1 VVLFVGFQRADTAL
15 VFHRCGD
22 SRIGIC
28 VGSAIVVF
36 ERREGEP
43 LNLKQ
48 LWSAALG
55 EMQLTLTKG
64 NYETWFKDTAV
75 ISEEDDVFMIG
86 VPNAFAREWLE
97 NKYRAQVRETLQRL
111 IWRTVDVRFV
121 NMTAASVRYDRP
133 VAAVNTQTG
142 ATSSAGSQG
151 TGPNS
156 LATSAE
162 KSRDASIGQ
171 LLNPRYTFST
181 FVVGSNNR
189 LPHAAALSVA
199 ERPGHSYNPLF
210 IYGGSGLGKTHLM
223 HAIGH
228 AVISRHPK
236 KRVAY
241 ATSEKFTNE
250 FINSIRAQKGEEFRE
265 RYRRIDVLLIDDIQF
280 LTGKEGTQE
289 EFFHTFNSIHEEGKQ
304 IVLSSDR
311 PPKAIERLEDRLRSR
326 FEWGLIADISSP
338 DLETRIA
345 ILRAKAEVQ
354 SIPVPPPVIDFLA
367 QRIVSNVRELEG
379 ALTRIVAYA
388 TLNAVPVTTQ
398 LAQEILQN
406 ILYNP
411 RQKTLS
417 PAKIVET
424 VARYY
429 GVPVEQLRGKAR
441 DKQVVLPRQ
450 IAMYLMREETE
461 APLLR
466 IGEALGGRDHST
478 VLHGCEKIE
487 REMAE
492 NDDFRRD
499 VGALREMLYTE

>member
-1 VVLFVGFQRADTAL
+1 M
-15 VFHRCGD
+15 
-22 SRIGIC
+22 
-28 VGSAIVVF
+28 F

-48 LWSAALG
+48 VWSAALG
-55 EMQLTLTKG
+55 ELQLAVTRA
-64 NYETWFKDTAV
+64 NYDTWFKDTQLV
-75 ISEEDDVFMIG
+75 SEEDDVFLIG

-97 NKYRAQVRETLQRL
+97 NKYRTQVRETLQRL
-111 IWRTVDVRFV
+111 LSRTVDVRFV
-121 NMTAASVRYDRP
+121 TMAAAAGAAAAHPERP
-133 VAAVNTQTG
+133 GAVTPAVNERREVP
-142 ATSSAGSQG
+142 AA
-151 TGPNS
+151 
-156 LATSAE
+156 
-162 KSRDASIGQ
+162 
-171 LLNPRYTFST
+171 LLNTRYTFST

-189 LPHAAALSVA
+189 LAHAAALSVA

-289 EFFHTFNSIHEEGKQ
+289 EFFHTFNAIHEEGKQ

-326 FEWGLIADISSP
+326 FEWGLIADISTP

-345 ILRAKAEVQ
+345 ILRAKAEAQ
-354 SIPVPPPVIDFLA
+354 SVPVPPPVIDFLA
-367 QRIVSNVRELEG
+367 QRIVSNIRELEG

-417 PAKIVET
+417 PEKIVDA

-429 GVPVEQLRGKAR
+429 GVPVEQLRGKQR
-441 DKQVVLPRQ
+441 DKQIVLPRQ

-499 VGALREMLYTE
+499 VGALREMLYGD

>member
-1 VVLFVGFQRADTAL
+1 VLWGAFVL
-15 VFHRCGD
+15 
-22 SRIGIC
+22 
-28 VGSAIVVF
+28 F

-43 LNLKQ
+43 LNLKA

-55 EMQLTLTKG
+55 EIQVGLSKG
-64 NYETWFKDTAV
+64 NYETWFKDTAIV
-75 ISEEDDVFMIG
+75 SEEDDVFMIG

-97 NKYRAQVRETLQRL
+97 SKYRNQIRETLTRL
-111 IWRTVDVRFV
+111 LSRTVDVRFV
-121 NMTAASVRYDRP
+121 NLVAASIRSDRS
-133 VAAVNTQTG
+133 VASAP
-142 ATSSAGSQG
+142 AGSAISPANPAVERPREG
-151 TGPNS
+151 
-156 LATSAE
+156 SAN
-162 KSRDASIGQ
+162 AI
-171 LLNPRYTFST
+171 LNPRYTFST

-189 LPHAAALSVA
+189 LAHAAALSVA

-210 IYGGSGLGKTHLM
+210 VYGGSGLGKTHLM

-228 AVISRHPK
+228 AVIGRHPK

-289 EFFHTFNSIHEEGKQ
+289 EFFHTFNAIHEEGKQ

-345 ILRAKAEVQ
+345 ILRAKAEAQNV
-354 SIPVPPPVIDFLA
+354 PVPPPVIDFLA
-367 QRIVSNVRELEG
+367 QRIVSNIRELEG

-417 PAKIVET
+417 PDKIVEA

-429 GVPVEQLRGKAR
+429 GVPVGELKGKAR

-492 NDDFRRD
+492 DDDFRRD

>member
-1 VVLFVGFQRADTAL
+1 MV
-15 VFHRCGD
+15 CGELLLH
-22 SRIGIC
+22 
-28 VGSAIVVF
+28 

-48 LWSAALG
+48 LWTAALG
-55 EMQLTLTKG
+55 ELQVGLSRAQ
-64 NYETWFKDTAV
+64 YDTWFKDTQV
-75 ISEEDDVFMIG
+75 VSEEDDVFLIG

-97 NKYRAQVRETLQRL
+97 SKFRPQVRAALQHL
-111 IWRTVDVRFV
+111 LGRTVDVRFV
-121 NMTAASVRYDRP
+121 TSS
-133 VAAVNTQTG
+133 G
-142 ATSSAGSQG
+142 TSSAG
-151 TGPNS
+151 
-156 LATSAE
+156 ARTSAAPGMAAP
-162 KSRDASIGQ
+162 ASGPGQ
-171 LLNPRYTFST
+171 QAGGQERREAGALLNARYTFST

-189 LPHAAALSVA
+189 LAHAAALSVA

-210 IYGGSGLGKTHLM
+210 VYGGSGLGKTHLM

-228 AVISRHPK
+228 AVIARHPK

-280 LTGKEGTQE
+280 IAGKEGTQE
-289 EFFHTFNSIHEEGKQ
+289 EFFHTFNAIHEEGKQ
-304 IVLSSDR
+304 IVMSSDR
-311 PPKAIERLEDRLRSR
+311 PPKAITQLEDRLRSR
-326 FEWGLIADISSP
+326 FEWGLIADISAP

-345 ILRAKAEVQ
+345 ILRAKAEAQNVA
-354 SIPVPPPVIDFLA
+354 VPPPVIDFLA
-367 QRIVSNVRELEG
+367 QRIVSNIRELEG
-379 ALTRIVAYA
+379 ALTRIVAFA
-388 TLNAVPVTTQ
+388 TLQAVPVTTQ
-398 LAQEILQN
+398 LAQEMLQN
-406 ILYNP
+406 LLYNP
-411 RQKTLS
+411 HRKSLS
-417 PAKIVET
+417 PERIVET

-429 GVPVEQLRGKAR
+429 GVPLDQIKGKAR

-499 VGALREMLYTE
+499 VGAVRELLYAD

>member
-1 VVLFVGFQRADTAL
+1 LL
-15 VFHRCGD
+15 
-22 SRIGIC
+22 
-28 VGSAIVVF
+28 F

-48 LWSAALG
+48 LWHAALG
-55 EMQLTLTKG
+55 ELQVGLSKA
-64 NYETWFKDTAV
+64 NYDTWFKDTAIV
-75 ISEEDDVFMIG
+75 SEEDDVFCVG

-97 NKYRAQVRETLQRL
+97 NKYRLQVRDALRHL
-111 IWRTVDVRFV
+111 IGRTVDVRFV
-121 NMTAASVRYDRP
+121 TLTAASVRSDRP
-133 VAAVNTQTG
+133 VASTQSGAAQNAAPATAQERREAPLAAV
-142 ATSSAGSQG
+142 
-151 TGPNS
+151 
-156 LATSAE
+156 
-162 KSRDASIGQ
+162 
-171 LLNPRYTFST
+171 LNARYTFST

-189 LPHAAALSVA
+189 LAHAAALSVA

-289 EFFHTFNSIHEEGKQ
+289 EFFHTFNAIHEEGKQ

-345 ILRAKAEVQ
+345 ILRAKAEAQ
-354 SIPVPPPVIDFLA
+354 SIAVPPPVIDFLA
-367 QRIVSNVRELEG
+367 QRIVSNIRELEG

-388 TLNAVPVTTQ
+388 TLNALPVTTQ
-398 LAQEILQN
+398 LAQEMLQN

-417 PAKIVET
+417 PDRIVET

-429 GVPVEQLRGKAR
+429 GVPVAELRGKAR

-466 IGEALGGRDHST
+466 IGAALGGRDHST
-478 VLHGCEKIE
+478 ILHGCEKIE

>member
-1 VVLFVGFQRADTAL
+1 
-15 VFHRCGD
+15 
-22 SRIGIC
+22 
-28 VGSAIVVF
+28 
-36 ERREGEP
+36 RREGEP

-48 LWSAALG
+48 LWHAALG
-55 EMQLTLTKG
+55 ELQLGLTKA
-64 NYETWFKDTAV
+64 NYDTWFKDTAIV
-75 ISEEDDVFMIG
+75 SEEDDVYCVG

-97 NKYRAQVRETLQRL
+97 NKYRQQVRDALRHL
-111 IWRTVDVRFV
+111 VGRTVDVRFV
-121 NMTAASVRYDRP
+121 TLTAASVRSDRP
-133 VAAVNTQTG
+133 VAAAG
-142 ATSSAGSQG
+142 GAGSVSSPQAG
-151 TGPNS
+151 TAP
-156 LATSAE
+156 AQE
-162 KSRDASIGQ
+162 QREASIGQ

-250 FINSIRAQKGEEFRE
+250 FINSIRSQKTEEFRE

-280 LTGKEGTQE
+280 IAGKEGTQE
-289 EFFHTFNSIHEEGKQ
+289 EFFHTFNAIHEEGKQ
-304 IVLSSDR
+304 IVMSSDR
-311 PPKAIERLEDRLRSR
+311 PPKAIPQLEDRLRSR
-326 FEWGLIADISSP
+326 FEWGLIADISAP
-338 DLETRIA
+338 DLETRTA
-345 ILRAKAEVQ
+345 ILRAKAEAQNVA
-354 SIPVPPPVIDFLA
+354 VPPQVVDFLA
-367 QRIVSNVRELEG
+367 QRIASNIRELEG

-388 TLNAVPVTTQ
+388 TLNAQAVTVQ
-398 LAQEILQN
+398 LAQDMLQN

-411 RQKTLS
+411 RRQSIS
-417 PAKIVET
+417 PDHVVET
-424 VARYY
+424 VAKFYNL
-429 GVPVEQLRGKAR
+429 PSDQLRGKAR
-441 DKQVVLPRQ
+441 DRQIVLPRQ

-478 VLHGCEKIE
+478 VLHGCDKIE
-487 REMAE
+487 RELAE
-492 NDDFRRD
+492 NDEFRREL
-499 VGALREMLYTE
+499 GQIRELLYT

>member
-1 VVLFVGFQRADTAL
+1 M
-15 VFHRCGD
+15 
-22 SRIGIC
+22 
-28 VGSAIVVF
+28 F

-43 LNLKQ
+43 LNLKS

-55 EMQLTLTKG
+55 EMQLSLSKG
-64 NYETWFKDTAV
+64 NYETWFKETAIV
-75 ISEEDDVFMIG
+75 SEEDDVFMIG

-97 NKYRAQVRETLQRL
+97 SKYRTQVRETLQRL
-111 IWRTVDVRFV
+111 LARTVDVRFV
-121 NMTAASVRYDRP
+121 NMTAASARSDRP
-133 VAAVNTQTG
+133 VASPGGG
-142 ATSSAGSQG
+142 ARSSAMAS
-151 TGPNS
+151 TASVSSP
-156 LATSAE
+156 E
-162 KSRDASIGQ
+162 RSRDGTAAA
-171 LLNPRYTFST
+171 LLNTRYTFST
-181 FVVGSNNR
+181 LVVGSNNR
-189 LPHAAALSVA
+189 LAHAAALSVA

-228 AVISRHPK
+228 AVLSRHPK

-289 EFFHTFNSIHEEGKQ
+289 EFFHTFNAIHEEGKQ

-326 FEWGLIADISSP
+326 FEWGLIADISTP

-345 ILRAKAEVQ
+345 ILRAKAEAQ
-354 SIPVPPPVIDFLA
+354 SVSVPPPVIDFLA
-367 QRIVSNVRELEG
+367 QRIVSNIRELEG
-379 ALTRIVAYA
+379 ALTRICAYA

-417 PAKIVET
+417 TEKIVEI
-424 VARYY
+424 VAKYY
-429 GVPVEQLRGKAR
+429 GVPVGELKGKAR

-499 VGALREMLYTE
+499 VGALREMLYTP

>member
-1 VVLFVGFQRADTAL
+1 M
-15 VFHRCGD
+15 
-22 SRIGIC
+22 
-28 VGSAIVVF
+28 F

-48 LWSAALG
+48 LWHAALG
-55 EMQLTLTKG
+55 ELQLGLTKA
-64 NYETWFKDTAV
+64 NYDTWFNDTAIV
-75 ISEEDDVFMIG
+75 SEEDDVYCVG

-97 NKYRAQVRETLQRL
+97 NKYRQQVRDALRHL
-111 IWRTVDVRFV
+111 VGRTVDVRFV
-121 NMTAASVRYDRP
+121 TLTAASVRTDRP
-133 VAAVNTQTG
+133 VAASGG
-142 ATSSAGSQG
+142 AGGRSSA
-151 TGPNS
+151 P
-156 LATSAE
+156 ATSAPTSE
-162 KSRDASIGQ
+162 RREGSAAA
-171 LLNPRYTFST
+171 LLNARYTFST

-189 LPHAAALSVA
+189 LAHAAALSVA

-250 FINSIRAQKGEEFRE
+250 FINSIRGQKSEEFRE

-289 EFFHTFNSIHEEGKQ
+289 EFFHTFNAIHEEGKQ
-304 IVLSSDR
+304 IVLTSDR

-326 FEWGLIADISSP
+326 FEWGLIADISTP

-345 ILRAKAEVQ
+345 ILRAKAEAQ
-354 SIPVPPPVIDFLA
+354 SVAVPPPVIDFLA
-367 QRIVSNVRELEG
+367 QRIVSNIRELEG

-388 TLNAVPVTTQ
+388 TLSAVPVTTQ
-398 LAQEILQN
+398 LAQEMLQN

-417 PAKIVET
+417 PDRIVDT

-429 GVPVEQLRGKAR
+429 GVPAEQLRGKAR
-441 DKQVVLPRQ
+441 EKQIVLPRQ

-461 APLLR
+461 APLMR

-499 VGALREMLYTE
+499 VGALREMLYSD

>member
-1 VVLFVGFQRADTAL
+1 M
-15 VFHRCGD
+15 H
-22 SRIGIC
+22 
-28 VGSAIVVF
+28 
-36 ERREGEP
+36 ERREAEP

-48 LWSAALG
+48 LWTAALG
-55 EMQLTLTKG
+55 ELQVGLSRA
-64 NYETWFKDTAV
+64 NYETWFKETQV
-75 ISEEDDVFMIG
+75 ISEEDDVFLVG

-97 NKYRAQVRETLQRL
+97 NKYRPQVRDALQHL
-111 IWRTVDVRFV
+111 LGRTVEVRFV
-121 NMTAASVRYDRP
+121 
-133 VAAVNTQTG
+133 
-142 ATSSAGSQG
+142 TSA
-151 TGPNS
+151 PMS
-156 LATSAE
+156 LATSRAPGLAVQLAG
-162 KSRDASIGQ
+162 STVTQQASVLDRREQGMSA
-171 LLNPRYTFST
+171 LLNTRYTFST

-189 LPHAAALSVA
+189 LAHAAALSVT

-210 IYGGSGLGKTHLM
+210 VYGGSGLGKTHLM
-223 HAIGH
+223 HAIGQ
-228 AVISRHPK
+228 AVIARHPK

-280 LTGKEGTQE
+280 IAGKEGTQE
-289 EFFHTFNSIHEEGKQ
+289 EFFHTFNAIHEEGKQ
-304 IVLSSDR
+304 IVLSCDR
-311 PPKAIERLEDRLRSR
+311 PPKAITQLEDRLRSR
-326 FEWGLIADISSP
+326 FEWGLIADISAP

-354 SIPVPPPVIDFLA
+354 SIAVPPPVIDFLA
-367 QRIVSNVRELEG
+367 QRIVSNIRELEG

-388 TLNAVPVTTQ
+388 ALNAVPINTQ
-398 LAQEILQN
+398 LAQDMLQN

-411 RQKTLS
+411 HRKTLS
-417 PAKIVET
+417 PERIVEA
-424 VARYY
+424 VARYF
-429 GVPVEQLRGKAR
+429 GVPLEQLKGKAR
-441 DKQVVLPRQ
+441 DKQIVVPRQ

-461 APLLR
+461 APLIR

-499 VGALREMLYTE
+499 IGALREVLYAD

>member
-1 VVLFVGFQRADTAL
+1 MFPFGVASGGHGVMV
-15 VFHRCGD
+15 
-22 SRIGIC
+22 
-28 VGSAIVVF
+28 VGSVLLHV
-36 ERREGEP
+36 RREGEP

-48 LWSAALG
+48 LWTAALG
-55 EMQLTLTKG
+55 ELQVGLSRAQ
-64 NYETWFKDTAV
+64 YDTWFKDTQV
-75 ISEEDDVFMIG
+75 ISEEDDVFLIG
-86 VPNAFAREWLE
+86 VPNAFAREWLDSKFR
-97 NKYRAQVRETLQRL
+97 NQVREALQHL
-111 IWRTVDVRFV
+111 LGRTVDVRFV
-121 NMTAASVRYDRP
+121 
-133 VAAVNTQTG
+133 
-142 ATSSAGSQG
+142 TSSAGPTTAG
-151 TGPNS
+151 R
-156 LATSAE
+156 TSAAPGMT
-162 KSRDASIGQ
+162 SPTPPGSQQTGGQ
-171 LLNPRYTFST
+171 ERREAGALLNARYTFST

-189 LPHAAALSVA
+189 LAHAAALSVA

-228 AVISRHPK
+228 AVIARHPK

-280 LTGKEGTQE
+280 IAGKEGTQE
-289 EFFHTFNSIHEEGKQ
+289 EFFHTFNAIHEEGKQ
-304 IVLSSDR
+304 IVMSSDR
-311 PPKAIERLEDRLRSR
+311 PPKAITQLEDRLRSR
-326 FEWGLIADISSP
+326 FEWGLIADISAP

-345 ILRAKAEVQ
+345 ILRAKAEAQNVA
-354 SIPVPPPVIDFLA
+354 VPPPVVDFLA
-367 QRIVSNVRELEG
+367 QRIVSNIRELEG
-379 ALTRIVAYA
+379 ALTRIVAFA
-388 TLNAVPVTTQ
+388 ALQAVPVTTQ
-398 LAQEILQN
+398 LAQEMLQN
-406 ILYNP
+406 LLYNP
-411 RQKTLS
+411 HRKSLS
-417 PAKIVET
+417 PERIVET

-429 GVPVEQLRGKAR
+429 GVPLDQIKGKAR
-441 DKQVVLPRQ
+441 DRQVVLPRQ

-499 VGALREMLYTE
+499 VGALRELLYAD